1 MNDWIC
7 RLCGGVIRERARMPV
22 TCPRCGLGTF
32 KRVGGGQVSA
42 PHGGSLSSGD
52 PARAVPPQPG
62 IRWPLE
68 LAVMCQGKDP
78 QGTPLEGRT
87 GNISRSG
94 LLLTLSQ
101 ELPPG
106 TALEL
111 TLHTAKGP
119 ATVEGAVVWVEP
131 PEKRKSAESVRHG
144 VRFTSSTWSLS
155 LALRFLLTEPRSL

>member
-32 KRVGGGQVSA
+32 KRVVRSQVSA

-52 PARAVPPQPG
+52 PARTVPLQPG

-68 LAVMCQGKDP
+68 LDVMCQGKDG
-78 QGTPLEGRT
+78 QGTALEGRT

-94 LLLTLSQ
+94 LLLTLPQ

-106 TALEL
+106 SVLEL

-131 PEKRKSAESVRHG
+131 QEKRKSGESVRHG

-155 LALRFLLTEPRSL
+155 MALRFLLAERRSL